1 MKNRSI
7 WFVRAYAHLWWRA
20 KMKRAYGLAGAAAL
34 LMGLSAPAFADM
46 DVTGM
51 TCGGFMALDQNG
63 RTAFAT
69 DMILWMNDSANA
81 SAAAGLAAMYGG
93 SGGAGDADALH
104 KAIEGHCNGEGGSEN
119 ILEVLQEATK

>member
-1 MKNRSI
+1 MGK
-7 WFVRAYAHLWWRA
+7 AYR
-20 KMKRAYGLAGAAAL
+20 LAGAAAL
-34 LMGLSAPAFADM
+34 LMSLSVPAFADM
-46 DVTGM
+46 DVAGM

-69 DMILWMNDSANA
+69 DMILWMNDTANA

-93 SGGAGDADALH
+93 GGGAGDPDALH
-104 KAIEGHCNGEGGSEN
+104 KAIEGHCNGEGTSES